1 MQELKATKAKEK
13 NSLKAK
19 LLAALVAYPS
29 PLADFFAS
37 NFSFLILPDVI
48 FNNTPVLF
56 FIEYFKFS
64 FSFYIVS
71 LYPSY

>member
-1 MQELKATKAKEK
+1 MQELKATKVKEK

-48 FNNTPVLF
+48 SDNIPIF
-56 FIEYFKFS
+56 F
-64 FSFYIVS
+64 
-71 LYPSY
+71 L